1 MRWWVGLAL
10 TPVGCFAVYRFALF
24 SFHWIGLE
32 HLQLQHLKERPYF
45 HFRGWFLDFE
55 GQFFSGL
62 QQNYQKQAM
71 YFLLLGETRVST
83 KDDNRENQLNPDRE
97 RGDEE
102 MDTGLTPRYLSQRA
116 DPLYLST
123 NGSTAFLGSPSTVSC
138 GSDLPGLK
146 NLSR

>member
-1 MRWWVGLAL
+1 MVGWIGAHS
-10 TPVGCFAVYRFALF
+10 RRLF
-24 SFHWIGLE
+24 CGLPFCPFLISVDWIGLE

-55 GQFFSGL
+55 GQFFSRL

-102 MDTGLTPRYLSQRA
+102 MDTGLTA
-116 DPLYLST
+116 
-123 NGSTAFLGSPSTVSC
+123 
-138 GSDLPGLK
+138 
-146 NLSR
+146 